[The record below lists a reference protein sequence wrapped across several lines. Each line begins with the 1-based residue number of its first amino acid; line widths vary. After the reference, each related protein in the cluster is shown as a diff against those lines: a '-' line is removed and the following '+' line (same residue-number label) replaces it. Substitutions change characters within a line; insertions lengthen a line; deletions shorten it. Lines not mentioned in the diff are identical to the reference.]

1 MAGKL
6 LDELRARYLETL
18 KGALLHGYWDYE
30 APEHALV
37 VWLKR
42 VAPRLFGHSSGSSE
56 DVREGRVWPRYA
68 FTMIGKKRLDN
79 LQYCCETVIK
89 EGIDGD
95 FIETGVWRGGACILM
110 RAILKSYDI
119 GERNVWVADSFQGL
133 PPPDPEKYP
142 FDRSDRHHTYKELR
156 VTVEDVRRN
165 FERFDLLDGQV
176 SFLRGWFK
184 ETLPTAP
191 IDKLAVCRLDGDMY
205 ESTMDALGALY
216 QRLSPGGFLIV
227 DDYGAVEGCRQ
238 AVMDFR
244 ARHGIADEIKSI
256 DWAGVYWRKSG

>member
-1 MAGKL
+1 
-6 LDELRARYLETL
+6 
-18 KGALLHGYWDYE
+18 
-30 APEHALV
+30 
-37 VWLKR
+37 
-42 VAPRLFGHSSGSSE
+42 
-56 DVREGRVWPRYA
+56 
-68 FTMIGKKRLDN
+68 
-79 LQYCCETVIK
+79 
-89 EGIDGD
+89 
-95 FIETGVWRGGACILM
+95 M

-133 PPPDPEKYP
+133 PPPDSEKYP
-142 FDRSDRHHTYKELR
+142 FDRRDRHHTYKELR
-156 VTVEDVRRN
+156 VTVEDVCRN

-176 SFLRGWFK
+176 SFLHGWFK

-205 ESTMDALGALY
+205 ESTMDALSALY

-256 DWAGVYWRKSG
+256 DWAGIYWRKSG